1 MVSFGNP
8 RRRVPPLPYY
18 RATNRSEGM
27 EKFDNR
33 GGRLRK
39 GFPSRRFLVFIW
51 RVLFRDFPLWFFPH
65 LLYLRD
71 LVSNVS
77 TSGWIYIGDFGESWG
92 RWEGVEQCA
101 RGIQLWKIRSDEES
115 IRGIRGVWFFNFF

>member
-33 GGRLRK
+33 GGEVEKRIS
-39 GFPSRRFLVFIW
+39 FPSIPRVYLTRIIPRFP
-51 RVLFRDFPLWFFPH
+51 PLIFFPTFCTSEI
-65 LLYLRD
+65 LYQTFLPRD
-71 LVSNVS
+71 EYISGISGNREGDERESNGVLVEFNC
-77 TSGWIYIGDFGESWG
+77 G
-92 RWEGVEQCA
+92 RFAQMRNLFVE
-101 RGIQLWKIRSDEES
+101 
-115 IRGIRGVWFFNFF
+115 